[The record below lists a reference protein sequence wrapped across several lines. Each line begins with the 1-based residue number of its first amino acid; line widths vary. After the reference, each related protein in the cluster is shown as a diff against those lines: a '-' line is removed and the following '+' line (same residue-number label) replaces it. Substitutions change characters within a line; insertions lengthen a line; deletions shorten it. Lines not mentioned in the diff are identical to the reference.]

1 MKGHL
6 LVYYFILLSLLCSQ
20 IVSVQGIREDTK
32 QLHVGSGTSAN
43 LGRADHCKNK
53 DGLHCKDEEKLLENE
68 DYIYTNSIP

>member
-6 LVYYFILLSLLCSQ
+6 LAYFIFFSLLCSQ
-20 IVSVQGIREDTK
+20 IVNVLGIRENTK
-32 QLHVGSGTSAN
+32 QLLVGSGTSAN

-53 DGLHCKDEEKLLENE
+53 EGLHCKDEEKLLENE